1 MIRRWVRRERGSRRR
16 PHTLRQ
22 AASVVFALIS
32 VLPLLTF
39 AYSLYTLNAINQLQY
54 QTGLGLALVVA
65 VLGFAIFRSIVTRM
79 SDLVQT
85 IAQAAA
91 GGAVAAASPSEDS
104 TVPGMAPI
112 REFDEMSELVNRL
125 WKAEAELHLGHHVSV
140 AVKNAPEPLAGT
152 LARVTDQGIILDG
165 GTVETAIAYRRIL
178 AIDGNERRS
187 KGRGA
192 HPSL

>member
-1 MIRRWVRRERGSRRR
+1 MREGGPRRR
-16 PHTLRQ
+16 THTLRQ

-54 QTGLGLALVVA
+54 QTGLGLAMMVA
-65 VLGFAIFRSIVTRM
+65 LLGFAVFRSIVTRM

-91 GGAVAAASPSEDS
+91 GGALTAGSPSEDS
-104 TVPGMAPI
+104 KVPGMAPI

-125 WKAEAELHLGHHVSV
+125 WKAEAELHLGRPVSV

-152 LARVTDQGIILDG
+152 LTRVTDQGIILDG
-165 GTVETAIAYRRIL
+165 GTLETAIAYRRIL
-178 AIDGNERRS
+178 AIDGDDGRS
-187 KGRGA
+187 KGRGETRA
-192 HPSL
+192 SET